1 MIGPSGKLLYYGYG
15 KFNVSKPLLGDITRR
30 NLGFIAGGTGIA
42 PCFLILQASV
52 RRQDN
57 CNISLLFAN
66 HTPQDILMK
75 NELDE
80 LITINP
86 NKF

>member
-1 MIGPSGKLLYYGYG
+1 MIGPGGKLLYYGYG
-15 KFNVSKPLLGDITRR
+15 KFNVSKPLLGGSRR
-30 NLGFIAGGTGIA
+30 SKIGIIAGGTGID

-52 RRQDN
+52 RHQDN

-80 LITINP
+80 LIKINP